1 MSELTY
7 NVTIPH
13 TSIHIEYSKEG
24 WASDC
29 PKTDRILCSDSSG
42 TVGSHVA
49 HNISKQFGFEFYGR
63 ALYLYGELDPG
74 VKASISFNYK
84 RPIPL
89 SPGDGFLAAYDDF
102 TTACDAFDL
111 GCTDRSALTNRSN
124 PFNTFV
130 VNITENTSGGSLRFT
145 RGVFKY
151 PIHLSQA
158 SISIRTYNIDDG
170 EIVYSDGWTR
180 NGTYMQSGIQTR
192 QYSRPA
198 SSFKLVFDGPAVWIW
213 GFCGRR
219 EEQDNAHY
227 GRLYV
232 NNDNSIGGEGQ
243 VTNPNNTQTDIRPED
258 AKCLIYF
265 VGNLD
270 NRSNQIVFKDLQT
283 CNFQLHSIDVLQV
296 TEWGSGQGTVSGLG
310 IRQFDGKDALTLGPL
325 GAIMILAL
333 GLLTL
338 L

>member
-24 WASDC
+24 WVSDC
-29 PKTDRILCSDSSG
+29 PKGEGRVLCSDSSG
-42 TVGSHVA
+42 TVGSHIAYNV
-49 HNISKQFGFEFYGR
+49 SRQFGFNFYGK
-63 ALYLYGELDPG
+63 LYYYSAGAMTNTQLDPG

-84 RPIPL
+84 PAIPL
-89 SPGDGFLAAYDDF
+89 SPGNGFLAAYDDF
-102 TTACDAFDL
+102 TTACDTFDQ

-130 VNITENTSGGSLRFT
+130 INITDNTSGGALRFT
-145 RGVFKY
+145 K
-151 PIHLSQA
+151 A
-158 SISIRTYNIDDG
+158 SISIRTYSIDDG
-170 EIVYSDGWTR
+170 DIVYSDGWSR

-219 EEQDNAHY
+219 EQQDNAHY

-232 NNDNSIGGEGQ
+232 NNDGGEGQ
-243 VTNPNNTQTDIRPED
+243 VANPNNTLTDARPED

-265 VGNLD
+265 IGNLD
-270 NRSNQIVFKDLQT
+270 DRSNQIVFKDSQT

-296 TEWGSGQGTVSGLG
+296 TKWG
-310 IRQFDGKDALTLGPL
+310 
-325 GAIMILAL
+325 
-333 GLLTL
+333 
-338 L
+338 